1 MGKRNRQSGQP
12 LHRHNCGHMPGTF
25 KEQPGVAVVNGYS
38 GEMEGQIN
46 KEQSQEGGPV
56 LMEPSGAL

>member
-1 MGKRNRQSGQP
+1 
-12 LHRHNCGHMPGTF
+12 MPGTF